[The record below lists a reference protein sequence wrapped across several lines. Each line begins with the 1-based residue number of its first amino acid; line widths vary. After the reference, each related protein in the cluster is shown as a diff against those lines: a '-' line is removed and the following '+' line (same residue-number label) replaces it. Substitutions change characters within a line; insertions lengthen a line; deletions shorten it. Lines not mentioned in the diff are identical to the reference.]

1 MKAIGFY
8 QPLPI
13 SEHESLVD
21 LTVDKPVASGRDLV
35 VQIKAISVN
44 PVDTKVRMAPKN
56 DDNQKILGYDAA
68 GIVESVGEDCSLF
81 QVGDEVYY
89 AGDVTRP
96 GTNSEYHLVDERIVG
111 KKPST
116 LSFEEAAALPLT
128 TNTAYEALENRMH
141 ISQSE
146 NGESPAILIIG
157 GAGGVGSI
165 AIQLAKQKG
174 LTVITTASRTET
186 QNWVKE
192 LGADY
197 VINHRE
203 SMIDQLKEIGFEQV
217 PYIFCLHST
226 AAHWD
231 SMVEIIEPEG
241 TICSIVDTE
250 KPVNLNLLKD
260 KSITFAWEFMFTRP
274 KHKTA
279 SMIKQHEALNHVSS
293 LVDQGKIKTTM
304 TEVLSPISAENL
316 KIAHEKLESG
326 KTIGKVVLKDFS

>member
-8 QPLPI
+8 QSLPI

-21 LTVDKPVASGRDLV
+21 LNVEKPVASGRDLV

-44 PVDTKVRMAPKN
+44 PVDTKVRMATKN
-56 DDNQKILGYDAA
+56 NEEPKILGYDAS

-81 QVGDEVYY
+81 QPGDEVYY
-89 AGDVTRP
+89 AGDVTRS
-96 GTNSEYHLVDERIVG
+96 GTNSEFHLVDERIVG
-111 KKPST
+111 KKPNS

-128 TNTAYEALENRMH
+128 TNTAYEALENRMR
-141 ISQSE
+141 IPNSE
-146 NGESPAILIIG
+146 NGESSTILIIG

-174 LTVITTASRTET
+174 LTVITTASRPETEK
-186 QNWVKE
+186 WVKD

-197 VINHRE
+197 VINHRD
-203 SMIDQLKEIGFEQV
+203 SMVDQLKAIGFNQV

-231 SMVEIIEPEG
+231 AMVEIIEPEG

-260 KSITFAWEFMFTRP
+260 KSVTFAWEFMFTRP

-304 TEVLSPISAENL
+304 TEVLSPINAANL
-316 KIAHEKLESG
+316 KKAHEQLESG
-326 KTIGKVVLKDFS
+326 KTIGKLVLKDF